1 MRKFFVHDGC
11 CEVVKGLAQ
20 LIRDNEINI
29 PDLAADSGVNYGTI
43 HGWFKRHSP
52 SVHNLQSV
60 LHTIGYELTIRKR
73 EDV

>member
-20 LIRDNEINI
+20 LIRDNDINI

-43 HGWFKRHSP
+43 HGWFKR
-52 SVHNLQSV
+52 
-60 LHTIGYELTIRKR
+60 
-73 EDV
+73 